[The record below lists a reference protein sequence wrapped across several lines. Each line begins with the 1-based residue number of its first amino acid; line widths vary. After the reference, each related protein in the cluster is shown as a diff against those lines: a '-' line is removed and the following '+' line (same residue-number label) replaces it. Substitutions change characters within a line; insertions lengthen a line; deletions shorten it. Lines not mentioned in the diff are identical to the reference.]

1 MPKPENPN
9 QPKESEGK
17 ANRTALSPTLKSG
30 LLIRNAL
37 WLFFD
42 RGFRF
47 ILLFL
52 TSVAVTRHLG
62 PTASGALHQAM
73 ATAAILA
80 GLCDLG
86 LDTIIR
92 VEVIKRPNAAKAI
105 LASAAMLRLLS
116 VCVLFP
122 LFMGILVMGS
132 SEPLPWGLICGI
144 GLTVAWPVGLVFD
157 SWFQSQTKA
166 RYSVWSQNLGLTV
179 GAVLRLI
186 GISSGWSLSW
196 FGWVAAIEMVVAGVL
211 LGIAFQRQ
219 SVRTQKWQFDR
230 HIAVRLLVSAWPL
243 ALTNLAILIYTKI
256 DLILLATQRTQ
267 AETGIYAAAS
277 RITETSYI
285 LPMILVNTLFPL
297 LTRLHTENHDQF
309 NRELLR
315 LLVITAWGG
324 AVTAVLLA
332 GCASWLIP
340 FIYGPLFSAAAGVL
354 MITAA
359 NAIFAGLGAVRSV
372 WLLLHGFQKYG
383 LYYVGAGAVVN
394 LILNGLLIPRW
405 GTTGAAIAS
414 VSTQA
419 FVLLVAPLF
428 FRATRNSVGLLLS
441 GFHPKNLHLI
451 IPIRTP

>member
-1 MPKPENPN
+1 MPKPENSTPPQDGVPPRQEAAPSPN
-9 QPKESEGK
+9 
-17 ANRTALSPTLKSG
+17 LKSG
-30 LLIRNAL
+30 ILIRNAL

-47 ILLFL
+47 IVLFL
-52 TSVAVTRHLG
+52 TSVAVTRYLG
-62 PTASGALHQAM
+62 PSASGALHQAI

-86 LDTIIR
+86 LDTVIR
-92 VEVIKRPNAAKAI
+92 VEVIKRPDESKVI
-105 LASAAMLRLLS
+105 LASAATLRLIS
-116 VCVLFP
+116 ACVLIP
-122 LFMGILVMGS
+122 LFMGILVMS
-132 SEPLPWGLICGI
+132 TDEPLPWGLICGI

-157 SWFQSQTKA
+157 SWFQSQTQA
-166 RYSVWSQNLGLTV
+166 RYSVWSQNLGLTA

-186 GISSGWSLSW
+186 GIYSRWSLSW
-196 FGWVAAIEMVVAGVL
+196 FGWVAAIEMLVAGAL
-211 LGIAFQRQ
+211 LCIAFHRK
-219 SVRTQKWQFDR
+219 SVRSRKWEFDR
-230 HIAVRLLVSAWPL
+230 VIATRLLVAAWPL

-267 AETGIYAAAS
+267 AEAGIYAAAL

-297 LTRLHTENHDQF
+297 LTRLHLENYDQF
-309 NRELLR
+309 SRALLR
-315 LLVITAWGG
+315 LLVVTAWGG
-324 AVTAVLLA
+324 TATALVLA
-332 GCASWLIP
+332 GCATWLIP
-340 FIYGPLFSAAAGVL
+340 FIYGPLFSAAATVL

-383 LYYVGAGAVVN
+383 LYYVGAGAGVSLV
-394 LILNGLLIPRW
+394 LNALLIPRL

-428 FRATRNSVGLLLS
+428 FSATRRSVGLLLS

-451 IPIRTP
+451 IPTRTP